1 MRKVEREKNLEEMLV
16 EVFTE
21 KEFVPALYMRETD
34 FLVREIKHLSSYSA
48 YNFFNKF
55 SEVYKKS
62 KYNLEIVILG
72 LSEFSK
78 AGDLKAYY
86 ILMHAKDLIK
96 KNKAKDLEE
105 MLKRDGED
113 LSGYRIFK
121 RLKDDGTL
129 LRSVYYPDFSI
140 LRGEVDA

>member
-1 MRKVEREKNLEEMLV
+1 MRKVEKEKNLEEMLV

-55 SEVYKKS
+55 GEVYKKS
-62 KYNLEIVILG
+62 KYNLETVILG

-78 AGDLKAYY
+78 AGDLRASY
-86 ILMHAKDLIK
+86 ILMHTKDLIK
-96 KNKAKDLEE
+96 ENKANDLKE
-105 MLKRDGED
+105 MLERDGED

-121 RLKDDGTL
+121 HLKDKGTL

-140 LRGEVDA
+140 LRGEVNA